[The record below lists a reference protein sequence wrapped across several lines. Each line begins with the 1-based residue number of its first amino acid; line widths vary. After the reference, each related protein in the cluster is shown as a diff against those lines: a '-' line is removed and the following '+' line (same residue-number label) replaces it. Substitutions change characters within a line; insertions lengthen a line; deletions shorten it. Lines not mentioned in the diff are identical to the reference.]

1 MTRIARLP
9 LRRKVR
15 ERDEGG
21 TTSRPQPLPPGSAA
35 RQCAERT

>member
-9 LRRKVR
+9 LRRRLR
-15 ERDEGG
+15 EREEGG
-21 TTSRPQPLPPGSAA
+21 TTSRPQPLPPGSAE